1 MREIITK
8 AWPLARREALD
19 WWRRI
24 GAATVAMFGGV
35 MCATIPLESGG
46 LWIGLVAIA
55 LGLGAAYDRGQA
67 AGQKEG
73 VRLTLQFLSDAE
85 DFTFTHVHK
94 IKREDGDG

>member
-8 AWPLARREALD
+8 AWPLVRREALG

-24 GAATVAMFGGV
+24 GAASVGMFGGLV
-35 MCATIPLESGG
+35 CAVAGTDTVALFLG
-46 LWIGLVAIA
+46 LIMIA